1 MIGQK
6 IISILKDLIIE
17 YHFPLEKDYTFF
29 TNNTNKIKPGSVFV
43 CIKGTYFDGHD
54 FIKTA
59 LEYKAAL
66 IIAENPKKLSKL
78 PFDFPY
84 ILVSDTK
91 KAYALLN
98 YAYYNINFDDFNFI
112 GVTGTNGKT
121 TVTSLIHYVLTQ
133 GNQNSSLIS
142 TVGIKLNDELLYE
155 PYNTT
160 PGVDEVSRIINLS
173 KNKGIK
179 NICLEVSSHALAQKR
194 VYDIPFS
201 IAILTNITRDHL
213 DYHKTFEEYKMT
225 KMSLFKQLKN
235 DGYGIINLDCI
246 DLKDVP
252 LEKDNII
259 TYGFDKTADY
269 IISDVDY
276 NNSQMSFT
284 ITEPDGIENKIHTH
298 LIGEYNAQNLTAAFI
313 ALKLLNVDNEVIRHG
328 FLTFVGVPGRFQL
341 VENTKDIEYKVYI
354 DFAHTPDAL
363 EKVLKSARRITHGR
377 IILVFGAGGA
387 ADIGKRKI
395 MGEIASKY
403 SDLMVIT
410 DDDPKNDDPDEII
423 EHIME
428 GVDKNKTYIIIRDR
442 KNAIKAAISFA
453 SRDDVVLI
461 TGRGHEKFQLYE
473 NGKKIPFND
482 YEIAYNVVQKFR
494 KVMKR

>member
-1 MIGQK
+1 MTGHK
-6 IISILKDLIIE
+6 ILEILKDFVIE
-17 YHFPLEKDYTFF
+17 YNFPLEKNYTFF

-59 LEYKAAL
+59 LEFKAAL
-66 IIAENPKKLSKL
+66 IIADNAKKLK
-78 PFDFPY
+78 FDYPY
-84 ILVSDTK
+84 ILVKDTK
-91 KAYALLN
+91 QAYALLN

-121 TVTSLIHYVLTQ
+121 TVISLIHYILT
-133 GNQNSSLIS
+133 NSNKNSSLLS

-160 PGVDEVSRIINLS
+160 PGVDEIAKILGLS
-173 KNKGIK
+173 KKRSIK
-179 NICLEVSSHALAQKR
+179 NICLEVSSHAIDQKR
-194 VYDIPFS
+194 IYKIPFS

-213 DYHKTFEEYKMT
+213 DYHKDFNEYKET
-225 KMSLFKQLKN
+225 KLSLFKQLKKN
-235 DGYGIINLDCI
+235 GHGIINLDCI
-246 DLKDVP
+246 NLDEVP
-252 LEKDNII
+252 LDKKNII
-259 TYGFDKTADY
+259 TYGFNKVSDY
-269 IISDVDY
+269 VISDVEY
-276 NNSQMSFT
+276 NNSQMSFV
-284 ITEPDGIENKIHTH
+284 ITEPNGIENKIHTH

-313 ALKLLNVDNEVIRHG
+313 ALKLLNVDNEAIRHG
-328 FLTFVGVPGRFQL
+328 FLTFPGVPGRFQL

-363 EKVLKSARRITHGR
+363 EKVLKSAKKITKGR
-377 IILVFGAGGA
+377 VILVFGAGGA

-403 SDLMVIT
+403 SDLIVIT

-423 EHIME
+423 EHILE
-428 GVDKNKTYIIIRDR
+428 GIDKEKTYIVIRNR
-442 KNAIKAAISFA
+442 RTAIKAAVSFA
-453 SRDDVVLI
+453 SRDDIVI
-461 TGRGHEKFQLYE
+461 IAGRGHEKFQLYE

-482 YEIAYNVVQKFR
+482 YDVAYDIVQKFR